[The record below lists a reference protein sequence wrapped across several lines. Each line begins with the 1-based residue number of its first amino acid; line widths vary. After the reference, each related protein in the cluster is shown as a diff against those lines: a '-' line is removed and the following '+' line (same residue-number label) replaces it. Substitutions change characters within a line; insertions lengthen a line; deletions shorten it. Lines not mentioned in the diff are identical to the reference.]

1 MTCATCHAP
10 DAILRWS
17 FGVAVCSTS
26 CGRALGDREALAW
39 VAERRAMG
47 DTRTER
53 EVIAAWDRSVRKLQ
67 P

>member
-39 VAERRAMG
+39 VAERRALG

-53 EVIAAWDRSVRKLQ
+53 EVIEVVPAAKRWR
-67 P
+67 